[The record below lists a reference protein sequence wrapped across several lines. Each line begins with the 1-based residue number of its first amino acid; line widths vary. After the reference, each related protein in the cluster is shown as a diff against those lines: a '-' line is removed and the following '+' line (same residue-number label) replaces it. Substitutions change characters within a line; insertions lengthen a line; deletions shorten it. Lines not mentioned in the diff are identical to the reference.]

1 MRRPNDAKYDDLVF
15 DHINERNF
23 YRTWLKMKKGIG
35 LEDDAQCVIHML
47 RHTGCTRLIEA
58 GVDLRSVMEWM
69 GHSSLDI
76 TQRYA
81 HFVPA
86 RLDDAADKLTDL
98 RRGLI

>member
-1 MRRPNDAKYDDLVF
+1 LRRPNDAKYDDLVF

-76 TQRYA
+76 TQRYE
-81 HFVPA
+81 HFVPTW
-86 RLDDAADKLTDL
+86 LEDAADALDTLATVK
-98 RRGLI
+98 